1 MFIDIRLVKN
11 IINVLNYYMPAEKDL
26 KILVV
31 DDFSATRTIVINHL
45 SKLGYSNTVEVE
57 NGFSALARLK
67 SALFDLVVTD
77 WSMSDMSGLDLLK
90 LIRADSDLKHIPVLM
105 VTSEGLK
112 ENIITAIKAGL
123 NDYIVRPFEEY
134 TFKQKLEKI
143 FV

>member
-1 MFIDIRLVKN
+1 
-11 IINVLNYYMPAEKDL
+11 MPAEKDL

-90 LIRADSDLKHIPVLM
+90 LIRADSGLKHIPVLM
-105 VTSEGLK
+105 VTSEDLQG
-112 ENIITAIKAGL
+112 NIITAIKAGL

-143 FV
+143 LLSSGFSYH

>member
-1 MFIDIRLVKN
+1 
-11 IINVLNYYMPAEKDL
+11 MPAEKDL

-45 SKLGYSNTVEVE
+45 RKLGYSNTTEAE

-77 WSMSDMSGLDLLK
+77 CSMSDMSGLDLLK
-90 LIRADSDLKHIPVLM
+90 QIRADSDLKNIPVLM
-105 VTSEGLK
+105 VTSEDLQ
-112 ENIITAIKAGL
+112 ENIIPAIKAGL

>member
-1 MFIDIRLVKN
+1 
-11 IINVLNYYMPAEKDL
+11 MPAEKDL

-45 SKLGYSNTVEVE
+45 SKLGYSNTGEAE

-77 WSMSDMSGLDLLK
+77 CSMSDMSGLDLLK
-90 LIRADSDLKHIPVLM
+90 LIRSDSDLKHIPVLM
-105 VTSEGLK
+105 VTSKDLQG
-112 ENIITAIKAGL
+112 NIITAIKAGL
-123 NDYIVRPFEEY
+123 SDYIVRPFGDY

>member
-1 MFIDIRLVKN
+1 
-11 IINVLNYYMPAEKDL
+11 MPAEKDL

-31 DDFSATRTIVINHL
+31 DEFSATRTIVINYL
-45 SKLGYSNTVEVE
+45 SKLGYKNTVEAKD
-57 NGFSALARLK
+57 GFSALARLK

-90 LIRADSDLKHIPVLM
+90 QMRADSDLKHIPVLM
-105 VTSEGLK
+105 VTSEDLQG
-112 ENIITAIKAGL
+112 NIVTAIKAGL
-123 NDYIVRPFEEY
+123 NDYIVRPFEEH

>member
-1 MFIDIRLVKN
+1 
-11 IINVLNYYMPAEKDL
+11 MPTEKDL

-77 WSMSDMSGLDLLK
+77 CSMSDMSGLDLLK
-90 LIRADSDLKHIPVLM
+90 QIRSEYDLKHIPVLM
-105 VTSEGLK
+105 VTSEDLQG
-112 ENIITAIKAGL
+112 NIINAIKAGL
-123 NDYIVRPFEEY
+123 NDYIVSPFEEY
-134 TFKQKLEKI
+134 TLKQKFSPA

>member
-1 MFIDIRLVKN
+1 
-11 IINVLNYYMPAEKDL
+11 MPDEKDL

-31 DDFSATRTIVINHL
+31 DDFSATRTLVINHL
-45 SKLGYSNTVEVE
+45 SKLGYSNTVEAE
-57 NGFSALARLK
+57 NGVLALARLK

-77 WSMSDMSGLDLLK
+77 CRISDISGLDLLK

-105 VTSEGLK
+105 VTSEDLQ

-123 NDYIVRPFEEY
+123 NDYIVSPFEQY

>member
-1 MFIDIRLVKN
+1 
-11 IINVLNYYMPAEKDL
+11 MPAEKDL

-45 SKLGYSNTVEVE
+45 SKLGYSNTVEAE
-57 NGFSALARLK
+57 NGVSALARLK

-90 LIRADSDLKHIPVLM
+90 LIRADSGLKHIPVLM
-105 VTSEGLK
+105 VTSEDLQG
-112 ENIITAIKAGL
+112 NIVTAIKAGL
-123 NDYIVRPFEEY
+123 NDYIVRPFEEH

>member
-1 MFIDIRLVKN
+1 MS
-11 IINVLNYYMPAEKDL
+11 AEKDF

-45 SKLGYSNTVEVE
+45 SKLGYSNTDEAE

-77 WSMSDMSGLDLLK
+77 CSMSDMSGLDLLK
-90 LIRADSDLKHIPVLM
+90 QIRADSDLKHIPVLM
-105 VTSEGLK
+105 VTSEDLQG
-112 ENIITAIKAGL
+112 NIITAIKAGL

-134 TFKQKLEKI
+134 TFKQKLKKI

>member
-1 MFIDIRLVKN
+1 
-11 IINVLNYYMPAEKDL
+11 MPAEKDL

-31 DDFSATRTIVINHL
+31 DDFSATRTLVINHL
-45 SKLGYSNTVEVE
+45 SKLGYCNTVETE
-57 NGFSALARLK
+57 NGYSALARLR

-77 WSMSDMSGLDLLK
+77 CSMSDMSGLDLLK

-105 VTSEGLK
+105 VTSEDLQG
-112 ENIITAIKAGL
+112 NIVTAIKAGL
-123 NDYIVRPFEEY
+123 NDYIVRPFEEH

>member
-1 MFIDIRLVKN
+1 
-11 IINVLNYYMPAEKDL
+11 MPDEKDL

-57 NGFSALARLK
+57 NGFSALARLR

-90 LIRADSDLKHIPVLM
+90 LIRADSDLKNIPVLM
-105 VTSEGLK
+105 VTSEDLQG
-112 ENIITAIKAGL
+112 NIITAIKAGL
-123 NDYIVRPFEEY
+123 NDYIVRPFEEH
-134 TFKQKLEKI
+134 TFEQKLEKI

>member
-1 MFIDIRLVKN
+1 
-11 IINVLNYYMPAEKDL
+11 MPAEKDL

-31 DDFSATRTIVINHL
+31 DDFSATRTIVINYL
-45 SKLGYSNTVEVE
+45 SKLGYRNMVEAE
-57 NGFSALARLK
+57 DGFSALARLK

-90 LIRADSDLKHIPVLM
+90 QMRADSDLKHIPVLM
-105 VTSEGLK
+105 VTSEDLQG
-112 ENIITAIKAGL
+112 NIVTAIKAGL
-123 NDYIVRPFEEY
+123 NDYIVRPFEEH

>member
-1 MFIDIRLVKN
+1 
-11 IINVLNYYMPAEKDL
+11 MPAEKNL

-31 DDFSATRTIVINHL
+31 DDFSVTRTIVINHL
-45 SKLGYSNTVEVE
+45 RKLGYSDTVEAE
-57 NGFSALARLK
+57 NGFSALAKLK

-77 WSMSDMSGLDLLK
+77 HSMSEMSGLDLLK
-90 LIRADSDLKHIPVLM
+90 QIRANSDLKRIPVLM
-105 VTSEGLK
+105 VASEELQ
-112 ENIITAIKAGL
+112 ENIINAIKAGL

>member
-1 MFIDIRLVKN
+1 
-11 IINVLNYYMPAEKDL
+11 MPAEKDL

-57 NGFSALARLK
+57 NGFSALARLR

-77 WSMSDMSGLDLLK
+77 WSMSGMSGLDLLK
-90 LIRADSDLKHIPVLM
+90 LIRADSGLKHIPVLM
-105 VTSEGLK
+105 VTSENLQG
-112 ENIITAIKAGL
+112 NIITAIKAGL
-123 NDYIVRPFEEY
+123 NDYIVRPFEEH
-134 TFKQKLEKI
+134 TFEQKLEKI

>member
-1 MFIDIRLVKN
+1 
-11 IINVLNYYMPAEKDL
+11 MPTEKDL

-57 NGFSALARLK
+57 NGFSALARLR

-90 LIRADSDLKHIPVLM
+90 LIRADSGLKHIPVLM
-105 VTSEGLK
+105 VTSEDLQG
-112 ENIITAIKAGL
+112 NIITAIKAGL
-123 NDYIVRPFEEY
+123 NDYIVRPFEEH

>member
-1 MFIDIRLVKN
+1 
-11 IINVLNYYMPAEKDL
+11 MPAEKDL

-31 DDFSATRTIVINHL
+31 DDFSGTRTIVINYL
-45 SKLGYSNTVEVE
+45 SKLGYKNTAEAE
-57 NGFSALARLK
+57 DGFSALARLK

-90 LIRADSDLKHIPVLM
+90 QMRADSDLIHIPVLM
-105 VTSEGLK
+105 VTSEDLQG
-112 ENIITAIKAGL
+112 NIVTAIKAGL
-123 NDYIVRPFEEY
+123 NDYIVRPFEEH

>member
-1 MFIDIRLVKN
+1 
-11 IINVLNYYMPAEKDL
+11 MPAEKDL

-31 DDFSATRTIVINHL
+31 DDFSATRTIVINYL
-45 SKLGYSNTVEVE
+45 SKLGYKNTVEAE
-57 NGFSALARLK
+57 DGFSALARLK

-90 LIRADSDLKHIPVLM
+90 QMRADSDLKHIPVLM
-105 VTSEGLK
+105 VISEDLQG
-112 ENIITAIKAGL
+112 NIVTAIKAGL
-123 NDYIVRPFEEY
+123 NDYIVRPFEEH

>member
-1 MFIDIRLVKN
+1 
-11 IINVLNYYMPAEKDL
+11 MPAEKDL

-31 DDFSATRTIVINHL
+31 DDFSATRTIVINYL
-45 SKLGYSNTVEVE
+45 SQLGYKNTVEAE
-57 NGFSALARLK
+57 DGFSALARLK

-90 LIRADSDLKHIPVLM
+90 QIRADSDLKHIPVLM
-105 VTSEGLK
+105 VTSEDLQG
-112 ENIITAIKAGL
+112 NIVTAIKAGL
-123 NDYIVRPFEEY
+123 NDYIVRPFEEH

>member
-1 MFIDIRLVKN
+1 
-11 IINVLNYYMPAEKDL
+11 MPAEKDL

-57 NGFSALARLK
+57 NGFSALSRLR

-77 WSMSDMSGLDLLK
+77 WSMSDMSGLHLLK
-90 LIRADSDLKHIPVLM
+90 LIRSDSDLKHIPVLM
-105 VTSEGLK
+105 VTSEDLQG
-112 ENIITAIKAGL
+112 NIITAIKAGL